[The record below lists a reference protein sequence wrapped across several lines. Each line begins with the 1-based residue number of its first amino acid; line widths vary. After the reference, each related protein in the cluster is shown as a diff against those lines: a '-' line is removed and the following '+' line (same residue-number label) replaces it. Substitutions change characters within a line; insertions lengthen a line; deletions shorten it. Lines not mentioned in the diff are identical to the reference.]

1 MIYERVKT
9 MEIKELR
16 ACTGLSQNKFA
27 NMFEIPVATLKDWEQ
42 GRRTPPGY
50 VVNMIKTILE
60 YQGLYKDT
68 AYLEACEQRRKSVE
82 KMLAVLF
89 TATKGP
95 DASFMDAVE
104 SYIYGKITLDELE
117 SNVDQLTYL
126 GV

>member
-1 MIYERVKT
+1 

-16 ACTGLSQNKFA
+16 VCTGLSQNKFA

-68 AYLEACEQRRKSVE
+68 AYLEACEERKKSVE

-104 SYIYGKITLDELE
+104 SYVLGNIILDELE
-117 SNVDQLTYL
+117 SNVDKLAYL

>member
-1 MIYERVKT
+1 
-9 MEIKELR
+9 MEIKALR
-16 ACTGLSQNKFA
+16 VCTGLSQNKFA

-68 AYLEACEQRRKSVE
+68 VYLEACEQRKKSVE

-89 TATKGP
+89 TATNGP
-95 DASFMDAVE
+95 DESFMDAVE
-104 SYIYGKITLDELE
+104 SYIYGEITLDELE
-117 SNVDQLTYL
+117 SNVDKLTYL

>member
-1 MIYERVKT
+1 

-16 ACTGLSQNKFA
+16 MCTGLSQNKFV

-42 GRRTPPGY
+42 GRRTPPSY

-68 AYLEACEQRRKSVE
+68 AYLEACEQRKKSVE

-104 SYIYGKITLDELE
+104 SYIYGKITLGELE
-117 SNVDQLTYL
+117 NNVDQLIYL

>member
-1 MIYERVKT
+1 

-16 ACTGLSQNKFA
+16 VCTGLSQNKFA
-27 NMFEIPVATLKDWEQ
+27 SMFEIPVATLKDWEQ

-60 YQGLYKDT
+60 YQGLYNDT
-68 AYLEACEQRRKSVE
+68 AYLEACEQRKKSVE

-95 DASFMDAVE
+95 DASFMDALD
-104 SYIYGKITLDELE
+104 SYIFGKITLDELE

>member
-1 MIYERVKT
+1 MRSL
-9 MEIKELR
+9 EIKELR
-16 ACTGLSQNKFA
+16 VCTGLSQNKFA

-89 TATKGP
+89 TATTGP

-104 SYIYGKITLDELE
+104 SYIFGKITLDELE
-117 SNVDQLTYL
+117 GNVDKLAYL